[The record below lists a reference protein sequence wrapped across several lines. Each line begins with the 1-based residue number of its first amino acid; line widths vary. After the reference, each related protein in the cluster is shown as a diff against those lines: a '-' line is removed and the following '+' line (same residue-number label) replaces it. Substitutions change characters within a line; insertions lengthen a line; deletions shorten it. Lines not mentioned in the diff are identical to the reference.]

1 LSILAKIVLGV
12 TSPTLMSSEGGYA
25 WITGGR
31 WLETFHVRQLADGN
45 RPASIGRVRRRVRH
59 AVNSSLRVTAVSRE
73 ASQCVEAWGTMKNF
87 IAAIVGLALMAL
99 ATPARA
105 YVVEIT
111 TSIGL
116 ASVADKDQLRD
127 AVESA
132 IVDVLTNA
140 IAFSP
145 TVVTIKDA
153 RVVADRMYIFLLI
166 ADADGEK
173 TLAAISAERP
183 APSDSESA
191 REPSE

>member
-1 LSILAKIVLGV
+1 
-12 TSPTLMSSEGGYA
+12 
-25 WITGGR
+25 
-31 WLETFHVRQLADGN
+31 
-45 RPASIGRVRRRVRH
+45 
-59 AVNSSLRVTAVSRE
+59 
-73 ASQCVEAWGTMKNF
+73 MKNF
-87 IAAIVGLALMAL
+87 IAAIVGLALMGL
-99 ATPARA
+99 ATPAGA

-153 RVVADRMYIFLLI
+153 RVVADRMYLFLLI
-166 ADADGEK
+166 ADAGGER
-173 TLAAISAERP
+173 TLEMIPAGRP
-183 APSDSESA
+183 APSDSGSA
-191 REPSE
+191 LEPSE

>member
-1 LSILAKIVLGV
+1 MIVAIVCRRLRRSGR
-12 TSPTLMSSEGGYA
+12 SRAHWPR
-25 WITGGR
+25 TGWR
-31 WLETFHVRQLADGN
+31 RSVRELADGN
-45 RPASIGRVRRRVRH
+45 GPASIGRVRRRVRH
-59 AVNSSLRVTAVSRE
+59 AVSSPRRVTAVSRE
-73 ASQCVEAWGTMKNF
+73 ASQCVEAWEPMKTF
-87 IAAIVGLALMAL
+87 ITAIVGLALMVL

-145 TVVTIKDA
+145 TVVTIQNA
-153 RVVADRMYIFLLI
+153 RVVADRIYILLLI

-173 TLAAISAERP
+173 TLEVISAERS
-183 APSDSESA
+183 APSDPEGA
-191 REPSE
+191 RAPSE

>member
-1 LSILAKIVLGV
+1 
-12 TSPTLMSSEGGYA
+12 
-25 WITGGR
+25 
-31 WLETFHVRQLADGN
+31 
-45 RPASIGRVRRRVRH
+45 
-59 AVNSSLRVTAVSRE
+59 
-73 ASQCVEAWGTMKNF
+73 MKTF
-87 IAAIVGLALMAL
+87 IAAIVGLALMVL

-111 TSIGL
+111 TSIEL

-140 IAFSP
+140 IAFFP
-145 TVVTIKDA
+145 TVVTIQNA
-153 RVVADRMYIFLLI
+153 RVVADRIYILLLI

-173 TLAAISAERP
+173 TLEVISAERS
-183 APSDSESA
+183 APSDPEAA

>member
-1 LSILAKIVLGV
+1 
-12 TSPTLMSSEGGYA
+12 
-25 WITGGR
+25 
-31 WLETFHVRQLADGN
+31 
-45 RPASIGRVRRRVRH
+45 
-59 AVNSSLRVTAVSRE
+59 
-73 ASQCVEAWGTMKNF
+73 MKTF
-87 IAAIVGLALMAL
+87 IAAIVGLALMVL

-111 TSIGL
+111 TSIEL

-153 RVVADRMYIFLLI
+153 RVVADRMYIFLVI

-173 TLAAISAERP
+173 TLETISAERP
-183 APSDSESA
+183 APSDSEGA
-191 REPSE
+191 RAPSE